1 MPGQPDSVGRVGT
14 EDAGSRGLQGPQ
26 VLPLRG
32 GYGFAI
38 GVMLKSHAHD
48 QVTLTEAVHL
58 FCYHVLSFVCQTPC
72 FSRDSFLKQSP
83 FFLLCAK
90 KIRMP
95 GLGLPWWS
103 SS

>member
-14 EDAGSRGLQGPQ
+14 EDAGSRGLHGPQ

-48 QVTLTEAVHL
+48 P
-58 FCYHVLSFVCQTPC
+58 LSDTIQDVENT
-72 FSRDSFLKQSP
+72 
-83 FFLLCAK
+83 
-90 KIRMP
+90 
-95 GLGLPWWS
+95 
-103 SS
+103 